1 MINNKIYYILLIPII
16 IAIYISYMMCESSDL
31 RVGSSRYLFCKNP
44 ILYLGTIAIGT
55 IMVSYISKIK
65 NK

>member
-1 MINNKIYYILLIPII
+1 MIKKIYYILLIPII
-16 IAIYISYMMCESSDL
+16 IAIYISYSLCESSDL

-44 ILYLGTIAIGT
+44 ILYFGIIAIGA